1 MASRNRGPLH
11 WGIMRIE
18 DVRPMH
24 VAGYIEQLEA
34 LRKAPT
40 VIWSISQLAAPV
52 ARQPG

>member
-24 VAGYIEQLEA
+24 VARYIEQLEA

-40 VIWSISQLAAPV
+40 VIVPGTCGSRAP
-52 ARQPG
+52 GLS